1 MPARNGVF
9 GPNSRVKGVKCLR
22 FADVSAIVGAHCM
35 VYLLRLLIRNA
46 LQPLIPTGHTG
57 ELKQCISGLSEQSI

>member
-9 GPNSRVKGVKCLR
+9 GPNNRVKGVKCLR

-46 LQPLIPTGHTG
+46 LQPLIPL
-57 ELKQCISGLSEQSI
+57 EN